1 MTKYGQLKLA
11 FGIFAVILA
20 VIGGGI
26 WLASC
31 EDDAD
36 GSCLEYKVW
45 MQNQPILTGRMIQVV
60 PIQHRE
66 CIRYK

>member
-1 MTKYGQLKLA
+1 MRDLLKLA
-11 FGIFAVILA
+11 LGVFAAIIV

-31 EDDAD
+31 EDPA
-36 GSCLEYKVW
+36 GSSCLEYRVW
-45 MQNQPILTGRMIQVV
+45 VQNQPILTGKMIQVV

-66 CIRYK
+66 CVRYK

>member
-1 MTKYGQLKLA
+1 MTKCDQLKLA
-11 FGIFAVILA
+11 SGLFAAIIV

-31 EDDAD
+31 EDDA
-36 GSCLEYKVW
+36 GSGCLEYRVW
-45 MQNQPILTGRMIQVV
+45 VRNQPILTGKMIQVV

-66 CIRYK
+66 CVRYK